1 MSIFK
6 GRCEDVMS
14 YVKCSAQHLTCRKCS
29 AKVPP
34 IITIVIIAIVIF
46 FLLLLKT
53 IILLNTTLSRNHR
66 LY

>member
-29 AKVPP
+29 MKVPP
-34 IITIVIIAIVIF
+34 TTTVIIAIVI
-46 FLLLLKT
+46 LLLIVIEDHYFIKYH
-53 IILLNTTLSRNHR
+53 SS
-66 LY
+66 